1 MAWKI
6 EVTDTFG
13 GDANYSWV
21 NRGSLT
27 KKYGFKDRAIVR
39 DAKAQM
45 GWTGVK
51 CRTERYGDEFRL
63 YPRNMCQVMFITWE
77 DNYDPDDSGDE
88 EVVVFPMPEPGDAT
102 VESLRT

>member
-1 MAWKI
+1 MPWNI

-13 GDANYSWV
+13 GEANYNWV
-21 NRGSLT
+21 NRGHLPG
-27 KKYGFKDRAIVR
+27 KYGFNDRKIVR

-63 YPRNMCQVMFITWE
+63 YPRNMCQVMFITWADTSEPDGE
-77 DNYDPDDSGDE
+77 DE
-88 EVVVFPMPEPGDAT
+88 AEVMYITPT
-102 VESLRT
+102 VDQLEQFRS